1 MGEPG
6 RRTRRH
12 EQRAVRVP
20 ADEPHRRDPEQD
32 ERERAIEC
40 LQGEFEGDEPHERDR
55 GGVHAI
61 EPLGYRAS
69 REDAMEAIA
78 RIVAGMDGARIVA
91 RSDDYLYAEFET
103 AWLGFVDDVE
113 FYAPPETKVVHVRS
127 ASRLGHSDLGVNRRR
142 VETIRARFAEQGL

>member
-1 MGEPG
+1 MGWLAGKRPTDLGVRGG
-6 RRTRRH
+6 RLKPAPSTPN
-12 EQRAVRVP
+12 AVHSQ
-20 ADEPHRRDPEQD
+20 AK
-32 ERERAIEC
+32 
-40 LQGEFEGDEPHERDR
+40 

-78 RIVAGMDGARIVA
+78 RIVAGMKGARIVA

-142 VETIRARFAEQGL
+142 VEAIRARFSERGL